1 MTDTSSTSTETQTS
15 APVMEQIDPSTLLID
30 TNVRADATPDKTLI
44 ESVRDLGVL
53 VPIVAIRTEDGVR
66 VRYGHRRTRAAV
78 EAGQPNIPV
87 WVFAADNAGTDV
99 DRIVRQWA
107 ENEHRESLTDAD
119 RLAAVEQLS
128 AFGVSAAQISKRLR
142 APRKNVDAALSASKS
157 TLAKAALV
165 RYDFLDLTQAAVVA
179 EFEDDPETVKALV
192 VAARDGR
199 FDHVAQQ
206 ARDERARTARVE
218 AFTASL
224 IEQGVTIVERGTG
237 TALRMLVDAERTPL
251 SADTHRDCPGHA
263 AHGDRQYG
271 QIDSVTGSPP
281 VISALPVADD
291 SAEGEAEAE
300 DLDDDED
307 GYDDEDEDD
316 APGTTWGEYPTAVY
330 VCVDPD
336 THGHRPRYGSSTSSG
351 YGSEKP
357 KRSEMTPEQAE
368 AARAERRDVIASNKA
383 WNSSVEVR
391 RTWLRTFLARKTPPK
406 GSATFV
412 VAALAQNADTIAR
425 VGGNALAAYLLGC
438 QAATYG
444 RSHDLADLADKA
456 TEARAQVLTLALV
469 LAGYEDDTY
478 TGSWRSVN
486 IGTRRYL
493 TFLAACGYTLSDVER
508 RACGEQPLPYTD
520 QAATEAEAHD
530 LDQAEDAA

>member
-1 MTDTSSTSTETQTS
+1 MTDTSSTTTSTSTEPIAAPAS
-15 APVMEQIDPSTLLID
+15 APVMEQIDPRALLVD

-53 VPIVAIRTEDGVR
+53 VPVVAVRTEDGVR

-78 EAGQPNIPV
+78 EAGQPTIPV
-87 WVFAADNAGTDV
+87 WVFDADSAGTDV

-165 RYDFLDLTQAAVVA
+165 RYDFLDLAQAAVVA

-199 FDHVAQQ
+199 FDHTAQQ

-218 AFTASL
+218 AFTAAL
-224 IEQGVTIVERGTG
+224 REQGLTIVERGTG
-237 TALRMLVDAERTPL
+237 TGLRMLVDAERTPL
-251 SADTHRDCPGHA
+251 NAENHAECPGHA
-263 AHGDRQYG
+263 AYVDKNYG
-271 QIDSVTGSPP
+271 QIDPATGLPP
-281 VISALPVADD
+281 VISAVPATDD
-291 SAEGEAEAE
+291 SADDEPDA
-300 DLDDDED
+300 LDDDED
-307 GYDDEDEDD
+307 GYDDEDDA
-316 APGTTWGEYPTAVY
+316 APGTTWGEYPVALY
-330 VCVDPD
+330 VCTDPD
-336 THGHRPRYGSSTSSG
+336 GNGHQPRYGSSNSSG
-351 YGSEKP
+351 YANEKP

-391 RTWLRTFLARKTPPK
+391 RTWLRTFLTRKTSPK
-406 GSATFV
+406 GSAAFV
-412 VAALAQNADTIAR
+412 AVALAQDADTIAR
-425 VGGNALAAYLLGC
+425 IGGNHLAADLLGC

-444 RSHDLADLADKA
+444 RSHDLAGLIDKA
-456 TEARAQVLTLALV
+456 TEARAQVLSLALV
-469 LAGYEDDTY
+469 LAGYEDDTH

-486 IGTRRYL
+486 AGTRRYL
-493 TFLAACGYTLSDVER
+493 TFLGDCGYTPSDVER
-508 RACGEQPLPYTD
+508 RACGEQPLPYSD
-520 QAATEAEAHD
+520 QAEAHD

>member
-1 MTDTSSTSTETQTS
+1 MTSTSDYLTSSTTT

-53 VPIVAIRTEDGVR
+53 VPVVAVRTEDGVR

-78 EAGQPNIPV
+78 EAGRATIPV
-87 WVFAADNAGTDV
+87 WVFDADSAGTDV

-165 RYDFLDLTQAAVVA
+165 RYDFLDLAQAAVVA

-206 ARDERARTARVE
+206 ARDERTRTARVE
-218 AFTASL
+218 AFAAALT
-224 IEQGVTIVERGTG
+224 EQGVTIVERGTG
-237 TALRMLVDAERTPL
+237 TRLGLLVDAERLPL
-251 SADTHRDCPGHA
+251 TVEGHAACPGHA
-263 AHGDRQYG
+263 AYLDRQYG
-271 QIDSVTGSPP
+271 QIDPATGYPP
-281 VISALPVADD
+281 VPSDNEDADD
-291 SAEGEAEAE
+291 STEDHDASG

-307 GYDDEDEDD
+307 GYDDEDE
-316 APGTTWGEYPTAVY
+316 APGTTWGEYPVALY
-330 VCVDPD
+330 VCADPD
-336 THGHRPRYGSSTSSG
+336 AHGHAPRYGNSGSGSG

-406 GSATFV
+406 GSAAFV
-412 VAALAQNADTIAR
+412 AAALAQNADTIAR
-425 VGGNALAAYLLGC
+425 VGGNSLAADLLGC

-469 LAGYEDDTY
+469 LAGYEDDTH

-486 IGTRRYL
+486 AGTRRYL

-520 QAATEAEAHD
+520 QVTDEAEAHD